1 MNTFKKWIPLLII
14 LLLSIGFFLS
24 ELYEYSTFESL
35 KSHEKQLMELISAHP
50 ILAPLIYML
59 LYMLAVICL
68 LPIGQYLSLA
78 GGFFFAH
85 PLSEIYILTGA
96 TSGACIVY
104 LLAKGPFQD
113 LFLKKA
119 GPRLKKL
126 QMNFQKNNVR
136 YLLSLRIMPF
146 SPFWLVNLGCAFLGV
161 RFWTFAWTTFVGII
175 PSTII
180 LSEIGTKL
188 GKIFRSEGEYT
199 ITTVLNWQMILMLL
213 ALALLVALPVF
224 FKKKTK

>member
-1 MNTFKKWIPLLII
+1 MFKKWIPLLII
-14 LLLSIGFFLS
+14 LLVAIVFFLF
-24 ELYEYSTFESL
+24 ELNEYTTFESL

-78 GGFFFAH
+78 GGFFFTH
-85 PLSEIYILTGA
+85 PFSEIYILIGA
-96 TSGACIVY
+96 TLGACAVY
-104 LLAKGPFQD
+104 LLAKGPLHD

-119 GPRLKKL
+119 GPRLTNLKT
-126 QMNFQKNNVR
+126 NFQKNNVR

-188 GKIFRSEGEYT
+188 GKIFRSGGEYT
-199 ITTVLNWQMILMLL
+199 ITSILNWPMILMLL

-224 FKKKTK
+224 FKKKSK